1 MTITDHQAKYYA
13 HELTIQHA
21 AGGVDRLSQSLFDAR
36 VDLNPHQIN
45 AALFALNNPLSRGV
59 ILADEV
65 GLGKTIEA
73 GLVLSQQW
81 AEHKRKL
88 LIICPASLRRQ
99 WAQELKDKFNLPSQ
113 ILDARTWRNL
123 KKEGIYNPLSDDKI
137 VIMSY
142 HYAVRLEE
150 QLLIEPWDLIVID
163 EAHKLRNA
171 HRISNKMGQV
181 LRRTLAGRRKLL
193 LTATPLQN
201 SLMELYGLST
211 IIDEHLF
218 GDERTFRQ
226 QYIHGAGSTE
236 DLKQRLKGF
245 VHRTLRKDVLEY
257 VRYTQRQT
265 LTVPF
270 MPTTQEQDLYYGI
283 SALLEK
289 EESYALPTK
298 QRHLTGLILRKLLAS
313 SSFAVRNTLE
323 TIQKRLI
330 ALKTGEHEEA
340 GLIAQLVEED
350 DLEKAY
356 LETESI
362 EEVDIKGG
370 SSGAD
375 GSSNDE
381 DIDQKQLAY
390 EIEELEQYIQQAK
403 NITQDSKAPALL
415 TALSQG
421 FEKMAEMGASRK
433 VIIFTESKITQEY
446 LASFLTANGYSNN
459 DDDQEDQEK
468 SQHRIVTFNGTNNKP
483 QATQIYQQWLLE
495 NEGSDKISGSPQIDR
510 RSALIDHFKHH
521 AEIMIATEAAAEG
534 VNLQFCS
541 LLINYDLPWNP
552 QRVEQ
557 RIGRCHR
564 YGQKFDVVVI
574 NFLNQT
580 NQADQRVLE
589 LLTEKFHLFDGVF
602 GASDEVLGSIESG
615 IDFEKRIQAIYET
628 CRTPETIEEA
638 FTTLQ
643 KELET
648 DINEKMQQTKSLLL
662 ENFDEDIHDLLK
674 IQLDAAEQR
683 LDKVGRWFWA
693 LTQHELDGKA
703 LFEESN
709 HSFVLQHDIPNT
721 ETGTYQLIKRGK
733 NKDRNPLE
741 HAHNYRLSDT
751 LGEWVLGQAKSRHL
765 NASPNLEHVCFDYG
779 AHTAKV
785 SVIEPL
791 IGCSGTL
798 TLQKFSIASLECSED
813 YLLFAAIDNNG
824 TAMPSETAQKL
835 MQLPGFLRQESKEPA
850 FINSTASNTFSETKD
865 EQLYQR
871 NAILEAAR
879 QGVEKNVNDRNL
891 SFFEE
896 EVNKLDDWADD
907 LKEGLEQSIKE
918 MDKEIKHVRREAKIS
933 PTLEEKLGLQKQ
945 QRKLESQRNRSR
957 KELFDKQDEV
967 DERRESLIESLEG
980 KLNKQTSTEDLF
992 TIQWSVK

>member
-1 MTITDHQAKYYA
+1 MSITDHQAKYYA

-21 AGGVDRLSQSLFDAR
+21 AGGVDRLSQSLFDAS

-45 AALFALNNPLSRGV
+45 AALFALNNPLSQGV
-59 ILADEV
+59 VLADEV

-81 AEHKRKL
+81 AERKRKL

-123 KKEGIYNPLSDDKI
+123 KKEGTYNPLSDDKI

-142 HYAVRLEE
+142 HYAARLEE

-181 LRRTLAGRRKLL
+181 LRRALAGRRKLL

-236 DLKQRLKGF
+236 SLKQRLKGF
-245 VHRTLRKDVLEY
+245 IHRTLRKDVLEY

-270 MPTTQEQDLYYGI
+270 MPTTQEQDLYNAI

-330 ALKTGEHEEA
+330 ALKTGEHEETD
-340 GLIAQLVEED
+340 LIAQLVEED
-350 DLEKAY
+350 DLEQAY

-362 EEVDIKGG
+362 EEVDSEDG
-370 SSGAD
+370 SSDAD
-375 GSSNDE
+375 GSTNDE
-381 DIDQKQLAY
+381 DVDQEQLAY

-403 NITQDSKAPALL
+403 NITQDSKASALL
-415 TALSQG
+415 TALNQG
-421 FEKMAEMGASRK
+421 FEKMAAMGAPRK
-433 VIIFTESKITQEY
+433 VIIFTESKRTQEY
-446 LASFLTANGYSNN
+446 LASFLTENGYGNN
-459 DDDQEDQEK
+459 NESQEEDNN
-468 SQHRIVTFNGTNNKP
+468 RIVTFSGTNNKP
-483 QATQIYQQWLLE
+483 QATKIYQQWLIE
-495 NEGSDKISGSPQIDR
+495 NDGSDKISGSPQIDR

-574 NFLNQT
+574 NFLNQS

-709 HSFVLQHDIPNT
+709 HSFVLQHPIPNT
-721 ETGTYQLIKRGK
+721 ATGTYQLIKRGR
-733 NKDRNPLE
+733 NKDRNQLE

-751 LGEWVLGQAKSRHL
+751 LGEWVLDQAKSRHL
-765 NASPNLEHVCFDYG
+765 NSSQNLEHVCFDYS

-824 TAMPSETAQKL
+824 TAIPAETAQKL
-835 MQLPGFLRQESKEPA
+835 MQLSGILEK
-850 FINSTASNTFSETKD
+850 NTTLNTLSEAKD

-871 NAILEAAR
+871 NAILESAR

-891 SFFEE
+891 SFFEQ

-918 MDKEIKHVRREAKIS
+918 MDKEIKHVRREAKIA

>member
-1 MTITDHQAKYYA
+1 MTITDYQAKYYA

-21 AGGVDRLSQSLFDAR
+21 AGGVDRLSQSLFDAS

-45 AALFALNNPLSRGV
+45 AALFALNNPLSQGV
-59 ILADEV
+59 VLADEV

-73 GLVLSQQW
+73 GLVLSQHW
-81 AEHKRKL
+81 AERKRKL

-142 HYAVRLEE
+142 HYAARLEE

-181 LRRTLAGRRKLL
+181 LRRALAGRRKLL

-236 DLKQRLKGF
+236 GLKQRLKGF

-270 MPTTQEQDLYYGI
+270 MPSTQEQDLYNGI

-340 GLIAQLVEED
+340 DLIAQLVEED
-350 DLEKAY
+350 DLEQAY

-362 EEVDIKGG
+362 EEVD
-370 SSGAD
+370 SQYDST
-375 GSSNDE
+375 NDE
-381 DIDQKQLAY
+381 DIDQEQLAY

-403 NITQDSKAPALL
+403 NITQDSKASALL
-415 TALSQG
+415 TALNQG
-421 FEKMAEMGASRK
+421 FEKMAAMGAPRK
-433 VIIFTESKITQEY
+433 VIIFTESKRTQEY
-446 LASFLTANGYSNN
+446 LASFLTANGYGNN
-459 DDDQEDQEK
+459 NESQEEDNN
-468 SQHRIVTFNGTNNKP
+468 RIVTFSGTNNKP
-483 QATQIYQQWLLE
+483 QATQIYQQWLKE

-510 RSALIDHFKHH
+510 RSSLIDHFKHH

-574 NFLNQT
+574 NFLNQS

-589 LLTEKFHLFDGVF
+589 LLTKKFHLFDGVF

-683 LDKVGRWFWA
+683 LVKVGRWFWA
-693 LTQHELDGKA
+693 LTQHEVNGKA

-709 HSFVLQHDIPNT
+709 HSFVLQHPIQNT
-721 ETGTYQLIKRGK
+721 ATGTYQLIKRGK
-733 NKDRNPLE
+733 HKDLNQLE

-751 LGEWVLGQAKSRHL
+751 LGEWVLDQAKSRHL
-765 NASPNLEHVCFDYG
+765 NSSQNLEHVCFDYS

-824 TAMPSETAQKL
+824 TAIPAETAQKL
-835 MQLPGFLRQESKEPA
+835 MQLPGLLKQEGEEPD
-850 FINSTASNTFSETKD
+850 FINSAASNNISEAKD

-891 SFFEE
+891 SFFEQ

-918 MDKEIKHVRREAKIS
+918 MDKEIKQVRREAKIA

-945 QRKLESQRNRSR
+945 QRKLENQRNRSR

-967 DERRESLIESLEG
+967 DERRESLIETLEG
-980 KLNKQTSTEDLF
+980 KLNKQTTTEDLF